1 LIFQKYKIL
10 VIKTGQV
17 KNTLYFLDELNF
29 LTTLIINTMQDSFLH
44 FWKGLLLAILMG
56 KNKGKKNNLKKGENR
71 IKLHDLKDILQ

>member
-29 LTTLIINTMQDSFLH
+29 RTTLIINTMQDSFLH
-44 FWKGLLLAILMG
+44 FWKGLFYWLFWWG
-56 KNKGKKNNLKKGENR
+56 KKERKKNNLKKGEN
-71 IKLHDLKDILQ
+71 